1 MTQNELYQ
9 NVIGSLNLNEI
20 HPLHKAII
28 EECCESALESKQ
40 YVEDLETLK
49 FAVQVSFITCLSALK
64 GTISASL
71 EFADTVTLNYRGQ
84 KFDIPKNSNLLK

>member
-1 MTQNELYQ
+1 MTQDELYQ
-9 NVIGSLNLNEI
+9 SVIGSLGLNEI

-28 EECCESALESKQ
+28 EECCESALENKQ
-40 YVEDLETLK
+40 NVEDIETLK

-71 EFADTVTLNYRGQ
+71 EFADNVTLNYRGQ
-84 KFDIPKNSNLLK
+84 KFNIPKNSILLK